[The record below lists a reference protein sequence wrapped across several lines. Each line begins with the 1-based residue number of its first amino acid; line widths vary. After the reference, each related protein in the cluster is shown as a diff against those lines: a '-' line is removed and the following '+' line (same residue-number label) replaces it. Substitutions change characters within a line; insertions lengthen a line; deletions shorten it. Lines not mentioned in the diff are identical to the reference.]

1 MNKRPHRQHY
11 TQRHEDYS
19 KVPGLKVVVGDGDRA
34 FEKALR
40 LFSKKVQ
47 ASGLIR
53 ELRDREA
60 YEKPSVTRKR
70 ARAIAV
76 NRARRQQEDI
86 NQMTLRKGLRKP
98 PRKAKKDDKR
108 SQRSRDSY
116 EG

>member
-1 MNKRPHRQHY
+1 MNKRPYNRPH
-11 TQRHEDYS
+11 TTRHEDYS
-19 KVPGLKVVVGDGDRA
+19 KVPGLRVVVGDGERA

-47 ASGLIR
+47 ASGLLR

-76 NRARRQQEDI
+76 NRARRQQEETDQFGLKPG
-86 NQMTLRKGLRKP
+86 NRKQQRVAK
-98 PRKAKKDDKR
+98 KKDDKR
-108 SQRSRDSY
+108 RTREQ
-116 EG
+116 E